1 MWCMMADP
9 FFKPS
14 LYCSNWKREREKIE
28 RKKEVKAASARNTPG
43 EKPEEFLRLYTPVAL
58 MGQESF
64 CLLPEMDKDAV
75 DGLRAFRSPSH
86 FNAHVSTVFAED
98 RKPSLL

>member
-1 MWCMMADP
+1 VTDP

-14 LYCSNWKREREKIE
+14 LYCSNWKREREK
-28 RKKEVKAASARNTPG
+28 RGKKEVKAASARNTPG
-43 EKPEEFLRLYTPVAL
+43 EKPEEFLHLYTPVAL

-98 RKPSLL
+98 RNPSLL